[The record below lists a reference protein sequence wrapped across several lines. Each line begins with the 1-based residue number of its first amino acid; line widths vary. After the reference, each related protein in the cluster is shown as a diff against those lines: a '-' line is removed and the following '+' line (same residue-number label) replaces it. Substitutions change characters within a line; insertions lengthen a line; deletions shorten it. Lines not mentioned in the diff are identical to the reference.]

1 MIDPKA
7 ILAASS
13 AAQQFGQTAQQSM
26 AAPFLSSIPDMNV
39 ASSSNASNIIAGV
52 QQIGNQML
60 GHMTAI
66 KNSVDGQ
73 VFSHQDAQRRQK
85 TYDFKRDMSD
95 LRPTDAQGFPEELGD
110 AFFAPFR
117 TK

>member
-1 MIDPKA
+1 MIDPKD

-13 AAQQFGQTAQQSM
+13 AAQQFGQTSQQSM
-26 AAPFLSSIPDMNV
+26 MEPFLKSIPDMKV
-39 ASSSNASNIIAGV
+39 ASSSNAGQIIGGV
-52 QQIGNQML
+52 QQVGQQML
-60 GHMTAI
+60 NQMTAI
-66 KNSVDGQ
+66 RKSVDDQ
-73 VFSHQDAQRRQK
+73 LFSHQDAQRRQK

-110 AFFAPFR
+110 EFFAPFR

>member
-1 MIDPKA
+1 MIDPKE

-13 AAQQFGQTAQQSM
+13 AAQQFGQTSQQAMS
-26 AAPFLSSIPDMNV
+26 APFLASIPDMSV
-39 ASSSNASNIIAGV
+39 AAGSNASQVIGGV
-52 QQIGNQML
+52 QQIGSQML

-66 KNSVDGQ
+66 KNSVDAQ

-110 AFFAPFR
+110 QFFAPFR